1 MIASPSPCDVLFQCV
16 YIGVSQLI
24 VAWLACADSF
34 FQYLTPNLGGG
45 GAYLFSYASTY
56 VFIYVS
62 YTRLYGRL
70 NHVSISKCELF
81 FIPVD

>member
-45 GAYLFSYASTY
+45 ELIYFLMHLHMYLFMYHTQD
-56 VFIYVS
+56 FM
-62 YTRLYGRL
+62 
-70 NHVSISKCELF
+70 
-81 FIPVD
+81 VD